1 MEHVL
6 ILLVITAEL
15 RHILLVHPAI
25 GLLTVAI
32 VIPHLHLFINLR
44 HLAVQP

>member
-15 RHILLVHPAI
+15 RHILLVRPDIDLPTAI
-25 GLLTVAI
+25 I
-32 VIPHLHLFINLR
+32 
-44 HLAVQP
+44 AVQQNQLSISLQQLVVQP